1 MFFNLLAATEETAS
15 FSFTA
20 LMVTIGNW
28 LVTTGLKVVLALL
41 VFFILCKV
49 INFITKKFDKFLE
62 KKKVDKTLRVFISS
76 WSRKILKVLLFVL
89 MIGFLGVQT
98 SAVSAAIASVGVTI
112 GLALQGS
119 LSNIAGGI
127 IIVVLHPFRLDDY
140 ISANGVEGTVTQID
154 MFYTYILTPDNKEIV
169 LPNGSL
175 ANSVI
180 TNVNTKDTR
189 RLDLEFTID
198 YSANSDKAIELIKQC
213 LTDSNLTLSD
223 PAPLVTIKEHA
234 DSSIVILCRFWT
246 KTSDYWAAKW
256 YMMDNVKK
264 SFDENSISIPF
275 PQLDVHLK
283 QN

>member
-1 MFFNLLAATEETAS
+1 MFLNLLAAEEGGSS
-15 FSFTA
+15 FNFTD
-20 LMVTIGNW
+20 LLVKIGNW
-28 LVTTGLKVVLALL
+28 LITTGLKVVLALI

-49 INFITKKFDKFLE
+49 INALTKKFDKILD
-62 KKKVDKTLRVFISS
+62 KKKVDKTLRMFVTS
-76 WSRKILKVLLFVL
+76 WSRRILKILLFVV

-98 SAVSAAIASVGVTI
+98 SAISAAVASVGVTI

-127 IIVVLHPFRLDDY
+127 IIVVLHPFRIDDY

-154 MFYTYILTPDNKEIV
+154 MFYTYIITPDNKEIV

-189 RLDLEFTID
+189 RLDLDFTID
-198 YSANSDKAIELIKQC
+198 YGADTDKAIQLIKQC
-213 LTDSNLTLSD
+213 LVDSNLTLSD
-223 PAPLVTIKEHA
+223 PAPLVTVKEHG

-246 KTSDYWAAKW
+246 KTSDYWSAKW

-264 SFDENSISIPF
+264 AFDANDISIPF
-275 PQLDVHLK
+275 PQLDVHVK